1 MARATDKEST
11 EMRQLML
18 TIILLGAS
26 WTASLQAQTS
36 PPKEE
41 PRATASDGGTVELLP
56 EQPVADPTDPANVRS
71 SADTVDGLAVVV
83 TIDRGTVTLDSAAL
97 ARVPR
102 HLTQADRKLA
112 GDLVK
117 ASGFSKGQL
126 VTTSVASDNVVNAEE
141 GGGLVR
147 TEKRQVAIML
157 AADRPLDRVD
167 IEAPATNAK
176 GSVDVGSAYA
186 LICDNDPKSK
196 WCPRG
201 K

>member
-1 MARATDKEST
+1 
-11 EMRQLML
+11 MRHLIL
-18 TIILLGAS
+18 TTLALGAL
-26 WTASLQAQTS
+26 WTLSLNAQTTS

-41 PRATASDGGTVELLP
+41 PSATASDGGRVEMLP
-56 EQPVADPTDPANVRS
+56 EQPVADTADPANVRAS
-71 SADTVDGLAVVV
+71 EDTVDGLALVL
-83 TIDRGTVTLDSAAL
+83 TIDHGTVTLDSATL

-126 VTTSVASDNVVNAEE
+126 VATSIASDNVVNAQE

-147 TEKRQVAIML
+147 TEKRQVTIML

-176 GSVDVGSAYA
+176 GSVDPGVAYA
-186 LICDNDPKSK
+186 LVCDNDPKSK